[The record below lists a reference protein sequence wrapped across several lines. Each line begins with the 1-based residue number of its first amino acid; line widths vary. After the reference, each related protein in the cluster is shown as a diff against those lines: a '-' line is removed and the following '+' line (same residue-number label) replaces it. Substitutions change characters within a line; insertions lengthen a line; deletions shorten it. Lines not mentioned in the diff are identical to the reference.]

1 MWVKENGSNNNTI
14 IQTGK
19 YLVLTNV
26 SASDRG
32 VYVCFAAVTPR
43 KSIPSSH
50 RNDVRQPLEVDEH
63 EESKDENA
71 LESDTGTAQ
80 PTLELN
86 EKNKNASTTSM
97 LPMPSDDTGSVTS
110 QSSSTFTPSKVTA
123 TASNSTPMPASASI
137 NNSSSNATTSP
148 VTGVSSTNITS
159 TTTSNSSSSISISH
173 SSRSSSNSNNTTSSN
188 SNNNSNSSSSLSE
201 LTTSSSLLPHSEVMP
216 DGEDDDVIQ
225 EFQAFQKINLT
236 VRTPPGP
243 VSQLY
248 FKASTILGF
257 LVWRF
262 NKTNSGGYPVRSFTA
277 EFRNVSYDTPPYNTS
292 FEHEWSRMDP
302 INIAPNVRQ
311 MEVYRLEPNTTYEF
325 RMWANN
331 HLGSGE
337 VVTTNVTTLPETKE
351 EDLIRLIQPD
361 LDNFDPRIWIV
372 AVSIVLGT
380 FVILAIG
387 LCIVLTRECYQSSQ
401 AGTELNSICV
411 TNASYQ
417 NMNSPPPM
425 PMSQQQH
432 HYPSRPTKAKQQLLQ
447 LQHYQPDDGS
457 ECITNQSNNCIEQ
470 KFNQSFGNNIRMGR
484 SSSTICYNNHH
495 HIVVIVDVVD
505 DDDECDGDGDGDA
518 DVVGDGF
525 ATAAATITDDDG
537 GVVVIAA

>member
-1 MWVKENGSNNNTI
+1 MSNSVVTLSSFNLLFLTQVLTVLTSTIKYNEYVTDKGENISIPCIADGNIMWVKENGSNNNTI

-351 EDLIRLIQPD
+351 EEFENGWDSIELIPNI
-361 LDNFDPRIWIV
+361 
-372 AVSIVLGT
+372 
-380 FVILAIG
+380 ILNPG
-387 LCIVLTRECYQSSQ
+387 FSETDDGQ
-401 AGTELNSICV
+401 
-411 TNASYQ
+411 
-417 NMNSPPPM
+417 SPPITAVPL
-425 PMSQQQH
+425 PTF
-432 HYPSRPTKAKQQLLQ
+432 SRNIVFGDDSDSCDSESDHEPRMEKFKRKLSVFFTDPTIKR
-447 LQHYQPDDGS
+447 
-457 ECITNQSNNCIEQ
+457 I
-470 KFNQSFGNNIRMGR
+470 
-484 SSSTICYNNHH
+484 
-495 HIVVIVDVVD
+495 
-505 DDDECDGDGDGDA
+505 
-518 DVVGDGF
+518 
-525 ATAAATITDDDG
+525 
-537 GVVVIAA
+537 